1 MRAEVIPDERLSLVD
16 CVAGEVLAVLGSG
29 GQIAPFSGRPG
40 GLSLGEAY
48 GVTAKLERAR
58 KARGERAVGRKIGFT
73 NRAIWPE
80 YGVYAPIWGYVTE
93 RSVFALEAVTELPLA
108 RFAEPRIEPE
118 IMLGLART
126 PSPHMDE
133 ATLAGC
139 IEWVAHGFE
148 VVQSPFPRWKFA
160 AADTVAVN
168 GLHGALLAGRHHAF
182 APRAESFMRELPAFS
197 IELYRNGEL
206 VDRGCGANVLDGPL
220 SALRHLVG
228 LLAEDPVNPPLA
240 AGEIVSTGTLTRAF
254 PVKPGE
260 TWQTRLSG
268 IPLEGATL
276 RFV

>member
-1 MRAEVIPDERLSLVD
+1 
-16 CVAGEVLAVLGSG
+16 
-29 GQIAPFSGRPG
+29 
-40 GLSLGEAY
+40 
-48 GVTAKLERAR
+48 
-58 KARGERAVGRKIGFT
+58 
-73 NRAIWPE
+73 
-80 YGVYAPIWGYVTE
+80 
-93 RSVFALEAVTELPLA
+93 
-108 RFAEPRIEPE
+108 
-118 IMLGLART
+118 
-126 PSPHMDE
+126 
-133 ATLAGC
+133 
-139 IEWVAHGFE
+139 
-148 VVQSPFPRWKFA
+148 
-160 AADTVAVN
+160 
-168 GLHGALLAGRHHAF
+168 
-182 APRAESFMRELPAFS
+182 MRELPAFS